1 MSRIA
6 TMARNYR
13 KVGSRHK
20 PSETVMIATGWRYS
34 VGESQ
39 PTQFRQCRTHRIR
52 HGLAQL
58 SLGRAFQTIKRRTWE
73 RLDVETEPV
82 HQKH

>member
-13 KVGSRHK
+13 KVESRHK
-20 PSETVMIATGWRYS
+20 PSETVMIATGGKYS
-34 VGESQ
+34 TSEFG
-39 PTQFRQCRTHRIR
+39 PTPFRQCRTHHIR

-58 SLGRAFQTIKRRTWE
+58 SLGRVFQAVIRRTWE
-73 RLDVETEPV
+73 RLDVET
-82 HQKH
+82 